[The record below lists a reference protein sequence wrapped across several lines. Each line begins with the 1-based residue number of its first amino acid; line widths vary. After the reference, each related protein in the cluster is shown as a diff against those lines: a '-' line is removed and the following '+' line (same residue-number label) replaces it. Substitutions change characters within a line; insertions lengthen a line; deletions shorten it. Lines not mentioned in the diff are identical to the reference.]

1 MKRWMLALVALVIGA
16 SGCSVKKFAINK
28 IGDAIASGGS
38 TYESDDDLELVQ
50 GALPFGLK
58 LVESML
64 AESPK
69 HKGLLYAAAQGFT
82 SYAYLTVQQ
91 DLDRA
96 KDSDFDKAKQL
107 QARARRL
114 YLRGHGYGISGL
126 EASYTGFRTNLEKDP
141 RTAVR
146 VLKKK
151 DLPLLYWTAASL
163 GLAISA
169 SRDNVS
175 MLARIPEVE
184 ALLAH
189 ALELDEKWRDG
200 ALHEFAIVLASAKTG
215 QADYEAMTHH
225 YQRALELSKGKNAGL
240 FVTYAEAAAV
250 PRQQKAEFQTL
261 LERAISIA
269 PEDHKDMRLMNE
281 LAQRRARWLL
291 SQIDDLILDSDETQE
306 AQKQGVGINSSSQ
319 RGGTGQK

>member
-1 MKRWMLALVALVIGA
+1 MPIRPFWLLQAGGEMSRWVLVLLVLVVLT

-28 IGDAIASGGS
+28 VGDAIASGGS

-58 LVESML
+58 LVESLL

-82 SYAYLTVQQ
+82 SYAYVTVQQ

-96 KDSDFDKAKQL
+96 RESDFDRAKQL
-107 QARARRL
+107 QARAGRL
-114 YLRGHGYGISGL
+114 YLRGHAYGMSGL
-126 EASYTGFRTNLEKDP
+126 EASYTGFRSKLEKDP
-141 RTAVR
+141 RSAVP
-146 VLKKK
+146 VLKKQ

-169 SRDNVS
+169 SRDNVAL
-175 MLARIPEVE
+175 LARIPEVE
-184 ALLAH
+184 ALLAR

-215 QADYEAMTHH
+215 QTDYGAMTRH
-225 YQRALELSKGKNAGL
+225 YQRALELSKGKSAGL
-240 FVTYAEAAAV
+240 FVTYAEAVAV
-250 PRQQKAEFQTL
+250 PRQQKGEFQTL
-261 LERAISIA
+261 LERAISLDL
-269 PEDHKDMRLMNE
+269 EDHKEMRLLNE

-291 SQIDDLILDSDETQE
+291 SRIDDLILDTDDDQ
-306 AQKQGVGINSSSQ
+306 AQKENQ
-319 RGGTGQK
+319 